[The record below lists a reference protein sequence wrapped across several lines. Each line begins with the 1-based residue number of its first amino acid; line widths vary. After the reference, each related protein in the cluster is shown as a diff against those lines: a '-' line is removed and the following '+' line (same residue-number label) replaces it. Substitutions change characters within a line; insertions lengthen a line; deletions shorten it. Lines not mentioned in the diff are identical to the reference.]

1 MCYHAK
7 DLSKGTVLLSEE
19 GVSVLVMNKVTETCV
34 LAIEEGTGYGVLKR
48 SDPQSERW
56 EFEPCYSANVPLQ
69 SYY

>member
-1 MCYHAK
+1 M
-7 DLSKGTVLLSEE
+7 
-19 GVSVLVMNKVTETCV
+19 MNKVTETCV